1 MDAKEAVTR
10 ARRYAAEMF
19 ADEDIQNLGLEEIVF
34 DGERKAWNITV
45 GFFRAW
51 DRPKNFAAALAA
63 AGDGRLG
70 DWTRRTYKVVRI
82 DDATGAPV
90 SIIDREFAVV
100 E

>member
-1 MDAKEAVTR
+1 MDAKEAVQR

-19 ADEDIQNLGLEEIVF
+19 ADEDIRNLGLEEIVF
-34 DGERKAWNITV
+34 DGKHEAWNITV
-45 GFFRAW
+45 GFFRPW

-70 DWTRRTYKVVRI
+70 DWSRRTYKIIRI
-82 DDATGAPV
+82 DNATGAPL
-90 SIIDREFAVV
+90 SMTDRKFAAV